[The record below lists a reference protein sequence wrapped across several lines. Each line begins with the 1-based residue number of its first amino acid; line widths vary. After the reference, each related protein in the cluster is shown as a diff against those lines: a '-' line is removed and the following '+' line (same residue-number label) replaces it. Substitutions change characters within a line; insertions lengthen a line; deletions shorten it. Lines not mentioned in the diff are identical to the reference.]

1 MPKYDYE
8 CSGCEHQMIDVQQSF
23 HDDALT
29 TCPECG
35 KETLFRIVTGGIM
48 AKVNKIDTI
57 GKLADYNGKINKN
70 KLQEEAHK
78 KSEENPAP
86 EKPWY
91 RNSKYGNATSSE
103 INRMTPQQ
111 QHRYIM
117 EGRK

>member
-8 CSGCEHQMIDVQQSF
+8 CSGCEHQLIDVQQSF

-35 KETLFRIVTGGIM
+35 KDELFRVVTGGIM
-48 AKVNKIDTI
+48 AKVNTIDTV
-57 GKLADYNGKINKN
+57 GKLADHNSKVNKN
-70 KLQEEAHK
+70 KLEEEAHK
-78 KSEENPAP
+78 KSEANPTI
-86 EKPWY
+86 KSWY
-91 RNSKYGNATSSE
+91 QNPKYGSATHKE
-103 INRMTPQQ
+103 INKMTPQQ